1 PSLNP
6 LLSTRERFAE
16 HAQNSFCASCH
27 KLMDPIGLGFE
38 SFDGVGR
45 FRTTEYDIPIDDSGE
60 LIGTDVD
67 GPFTGAAALGQRLAE
82 SEDVQACVV
91 TQWFRYGYGR
101 AESPDADACSLATL
115 SEKFAAAGGNVRE
128 LLVAL
133 TQTDAFLYRRA
144 EDMQ

>member
-1 PSLNP
+1 GPAGDAFERVELDPHQRAGFLTQGAFLATHAKPNQTSPVHRGKFVREQLLCTVPPPPPANLQIKPPSLNP

-67 GPFTGAAALGQRLAE
+67 GTFTGAAAL
-82 SEDVQACVV
+82 
-91 TQWFRYGYGR
+91 
-101 AESPDADACSLATL
+101 
-115 SEKFAAAGGNVRE
+115 
-128 LLVAL
+128 
-133 TQTDAFLYRRA
+133 
-144 EDMQ
+144 